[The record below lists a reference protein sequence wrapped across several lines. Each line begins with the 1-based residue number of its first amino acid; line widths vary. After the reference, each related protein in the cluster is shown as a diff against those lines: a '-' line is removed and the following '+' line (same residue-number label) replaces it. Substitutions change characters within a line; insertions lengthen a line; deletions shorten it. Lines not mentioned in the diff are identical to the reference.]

1 MTVSKWNIV
10 PHCVLAATLLLSQ
23 SVFAGTAEVTNAEGD
38 TMTFEYQGDNLRI
51 GMGAQSSSY
60 LVVRGDDVYM
70 VSDSDGNL
78 MVIDA
83 RQAWN
88 MVGGLAGSATPD
100 MVANEVISLD
110 ATGATEQHADIEGE
124 VYSLRY
130 RDDKGGAQETE
141 LVLTD
146 DPRARA
152 FRDAMHHFAATLSS
166 AMGQDHNAAT
176 DDMQG
181 RLAALD
187 KGVLRY
193 GDDMT
198 VRALSAETV
207 ETTRFELPA
216 EPTDLSNLG
225 ALFGQSYSKPSGT
238 RDAAEKDTANDDSAE
253 QPASATE
260 KLGEAF
266 GKMFGK

>member
-1 MTVSKWNIV
+1 MTVLKWNIV
-10 PHCVLAATLLLSQ
+10 PHCVLAATLSLSQ
-23 SVFAGTAEVTNAEGD
+23 AVFGGTAEVTNAEGD

-51 GMGAQSSSY
+51 GTGAQSPSY
-60 LVVRGDDVYM
+60 LVVRGEDVYM

-83 RQAWN
+83 GQAWN
-88 MVGGLAGSATPD
+88 MVGGLAGSATPE

-110 ATGATEQHADIEGE
+110 ATGATERHADIEGE
-124 VYSLRY
+124 VYRLRY
-130 RDDKGGAQETE
+130 RGDEGAEQETE

-146 DPRARA
+146 DPRAQA
-152 FRDAMHHFAATLSS
+152 FRDAMHHFAATISG
-166 AMGQDHNAAT
+166 AMGQDYNAAT

-181 RLAALD
+181 RLTALN

-198 VRALSAETV
+198 IRALSAETV
-207 ETTRFELPA
+207 DPTRFELPA

-225 ALFGQSYSKPSGT
+225 ALFGQGRSKPSG
-238 RDAAEKDTANDDSAE
+238 DGSKSGDSAE
-253 QPASATE
+253 QPASAGE
-260 KLGEAF
+260 KLGEALGRML
-266 GKMFGK
+266 GK

>member
-1 MTVSKWNIV
+1 MTVSKWNIL
-10 PHCVLAATLLLSQ
+10 PHCVLAALLLLSQ
-23 SVFAGTAEVTNAEGD
+23 PALAGTAEVTNAEGD
-38 TMTFEYQGDNLRI
+38 TMRFEYRDNNLRM
-51 GMGAQSSSY
+51 GMGDQGQSY
-60 LVVRGDDVYM
+60 LVVRGEDVYM

-100 MVANEVISLD
+100 MVANDVISLD
-110 ATGATEQHADIEGE
+110 ATGATEEYAGIVGE
-124 VYSLRY
+124 VYRLRY
-130 RDDKGGAQETE
+130 RDDDGAEQETE

-152 FRDAMHHFAATLSS
+152 FRDAMHDFATTMSS
-166 AMGQDHNAAT
+166 AMGQENAAS
-176 DDMQG
+176 DDMQK
-181 RLAALD
+181 RLAALN

-198 VRALSAETV
+198 VSALSAETV
-207 ETTRFELPA
+207 DMARFELPA

-225 ALFGQSYSKPSGT
+225 GLSGLFGSGA
-238 RDAAEKDTANDDSAE
+238 RDAPEKEAADEGSAE
-253 QPASATE
+253 EPASATE
-260 KLGEAF
+260 KLGEALGRML
-266 GKMFGK
+266 GK